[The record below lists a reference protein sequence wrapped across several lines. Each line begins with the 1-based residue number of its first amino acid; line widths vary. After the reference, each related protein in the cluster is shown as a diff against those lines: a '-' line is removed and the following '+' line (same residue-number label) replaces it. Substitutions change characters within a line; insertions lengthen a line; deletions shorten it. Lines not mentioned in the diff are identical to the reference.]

1 MPDLLQFLTMERCP
15 HCNVDNPSLNARYT
29 FQTNNVIGGQ
39 TRFWT
44 VYSCA
49 RCGGAVMAFAMQ
61 ERGEVQ
67 RIYPSAEVVDDALPS
82 PAKEYLTQAIQS
94 LAAPAGSVMLA
105 ASAVDAMLKAKG
117 YTNGNLY
124 PRINE
129 AAEDHLITQDMA
141 QWAHEVRLDANDP
154 RHADTSNP
162 LPSQQDATRSID
174 FVQALGQLLFVLPT
188 RVRRGRGETSEEQT
202 EGSD

>member
-1 MPDLLQFLTMERCP
+1 MPELLQILTIERCP
-15 HCNVDNPSLNARYT
+15 HCNVADPSLNARHS
-29 FQTNNVIGGQ
+29 FQTNNVIGGE

-44 VYSCA
+44 VYSYA

-67 RIYPSAEVVDDALPS
+67 RIYPLAEVVDDALPS

-94 LAAPAGSVMLA
+94 LAAPAGAVMLA

-117 YTNGNLY
+117 YTEGTLY

-129 AAEDHLITQDMA
+129 AAEDHLVAISKQ
-141 QWAHEVRLDANDP
+141 
-154 RHADTSNP
+154 
-162 LPSQQDATRSID
+162 
-174 FVQALGQLLFVLPT
+174 
-188 RVRRGRGETSEEQT
+188 
-202 EGSD
+202 

>member
-1 MPDLLQFLTMERCP
+1 MPDLLQILTMERCP
-15 HCNVDNPSLNARYT
+15 HCNVDNPSLNARYI
-29 FQTNNVIGGQ
+29 FQTNDVIGGQ

-49 RCGGAVMAFAMQ
+49 RCGGAVMAFAM
-61 ERGEVQ
+61 
-67 RIYPSAEVVDDALPS
+67 
-82 PAKEYLTQAIQS
+82 
-94 LAAPAGSVMLA
+94 PAGSVMLA

-188 RVRRGRGETSEEQT
+188 RVRRGRGQTSEEQT